1 VTEQDVTEQVDQTG
15 PAKRGLVF
23 DITLTHKG
31 GVGKT
36 FIAWLR
42 MQYYLK
48 KKLSPLGLD
57 CDAGNNNFAG
67 FKALGAH
74 VVPLVDPETGR
85 ISQRSFDYIIN
96 LTEDTDAS
104 HMVIDVGTNSY
115 IEVIAYMLDHSIVE
129 FLHEEKHDVR
139 FNVIIAGGPELED
152 TLGTLSALCEHFPTV
167 PKVIWLNSFHG
178 PIKRNGKTFEEMQIY
193 KECAPQ
199 IHSFVRLPKLGT
211 DTELADLTK
220 LLERRQ
226 TFGEVSKSS
235 GWDFAQRSRL
245 KRVWEKFEAAMNA
258 GNL

>member
-1 VTEQDVTEQVDQTG
+1 MTEQVDQIDSVEE
-15 PAKRGLVF
+15 GLVVGV
-23 DITLTHKG
+23 TLTHKG
-31 GVGKT
+31 GCGKT
-36 FIAWLR
+36 FAAWLQ

-74 VVPLVDPETGR
+74 VVPLVDPETGT

-96 LTEDTDAS
+96 LTEDATAS

-115 IEVIAYMLDHSIVE
+115 LEVIAYMLDHSIIE
-129 FLHEEKHDVR
+129 LLRESNHKPR

-167 PKVIWLNSFHG
+167 PKVVWLNSFHG
-178 PIKRNGKTFEEMQIY
+178 PIKRKGKTFEEMQIY

-199 IHSFVRLPKLGT
+199 IHSIVRLPKLGT

-226 TFGEVSKSS
+226 TFDEVSKST